1 MKNYVDIKGL
11 VEYLP
16 LTKST
21 IYTMVNK
28 GKIPYKKIGSK
39 LIFDRDEIDQWV
51 DNGGRILKDKDIPIL
66 FKKKKK

>member
-1 MKNYVDIKGL
+1 MRNYLDINSL

>member
-1 MKNYVDIKGL
+1 MRNYLDINSL

-51 DNGGRILKDKDIPIL
+51 DNGGIILKEEDIPIL

>member
-1 MKNYVDIKGL
+1 MRNYIDIKRL

-28 GKIPYKKIGSK
+28 RKIPYMKIGSK
-39 LIFDRDEIDQWV
+39 LIFDRDEIDRWV
-51 DNGGRILKDKDIPIL
+51 ENGGKVINEEEVPKLLKR
-66 FKKKKK
+66 